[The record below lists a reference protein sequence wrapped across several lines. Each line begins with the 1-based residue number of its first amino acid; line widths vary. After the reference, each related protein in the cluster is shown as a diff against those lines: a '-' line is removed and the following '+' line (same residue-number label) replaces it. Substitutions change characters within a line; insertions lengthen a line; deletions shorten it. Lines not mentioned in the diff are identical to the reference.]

1 MQNSYDVIVIG
12 AGHAGCEAAAAAAN
26 MGSKVLLLTMNMQ
39 TIAQMSCNPAMGGI
53 AKGQI
58 VREIDALGGYSGI
71 VSDKSAIQF
80 RMLNRSK
87 GPAMWSPRTQN
98 DRMLFAALWREMLE
112 NTPNVDFW
120 QDMARELII
129 SKDGKRVEGVITGM
143 GIEFKAKSVVLTNG
157 TFLNGVIHIGEKQ
170 IGGGR
175 MGESASFGITEQ
187 LIKIGFEA
195 GRMKTGTPP
204 RIDGRTLD
212 YSKMEVQDG
221 DDVNDK
227 FSYLPNTSPFF
238 NSHPTNR
245 ELKKQIPCHLTYTN
259 QKVHDILK
267 TGFEKSPMFQGRIQ
281 GLGPRYCPSIED
293 KITRFSERERHQI
306 FVEPEGWNTVE
317 IYVNGFSTSL
327 PQDVQNQALKLIP
340 GFENA
345 KMFRPG
351 YAIEYDYFP
360 PTQLKLTLETKL
372 VDNLYFAGQING
384 TTGYEEA
391 ACQGLMAG
399 INAHLKVAEQPEFV
413 LKRSEAYIG
422 VLIDDLVTKGT
433 EEPYRMFTSRAEY
446 RLLLRQDNADIR
458 LTHLGYQIG
467 LAKKDR
473 LDAVNQKSDGYKSI
487 MKYTKEISALPEVI
501 NPYLSTIES
510 APISQ
515 KIKYANILSRPN
527 VDIQEMRKADPELN
541 AFLNSFDHET
551 ILQAEIL
558 VKYEGYL
565 SKEQE
570 NADKLQRLEELKISP
585 DYNYDVISSLST
597 EAREKLKKFKPY
609 SIGQASRIS
618 GVSPSD
624 ISILLVHMGR

>member
-1 MQNSYDVIVIG
+1 
-12 AGHAGCEAAAAAAN
+12 
-26 MGSKVLLLTMNMQ
+26 
-39 TIAQMSCNPAMGGI
+39 MSCNPAMGGI

-98 DRMLFAALWREMLE
+98 DRMRFAELWREMLE
-112 NTPNVDFW
+112 QTPNVDFW
-120 QDMARELII
+120 QDMAKSLIV
-129 SKDGKRVEGVITGM
+129 SKDGKRVEGVVTGM

-157 TFLNGVIHIGEKQ
+157 TFLNGLIHIGEKQ

-187 LIKIGFEA
+187 LVQLGFES

-212 YSKMEVQDG
+212 YSKMEVQAG
-221 DDVNDK
+221 DEVADK

-238 NSHPTNR
+238 NSHITEVPR

-267 TGFEKSPMFQGRIQ
+267 TGFEKSPMYSGRIQ

-327 PQDVQNQALKLIP
+327 PQEVQNQALRLIP

-360 PTQLKLTLETKL
+360 PTQLKMTLETKL

-399 INAHLKVAEQPEFV
+399 INAHLKVNERPEFV

-458 LTHLGYQIG
+458 LTKLGHEIG

-473 LDAVNQKSDGYKSI
+473 LDVVLKKEKNYEGI
-487 MKYTKEISALPEVI
+487 MKHIKETSAQPEII
-501 NPYLSTIES
+501 NPYLASNDS
-510 APISQ
+510 APINQ
-515 KIKYANILSRPN
+515 KIKYVNVLSRPN
-527 VDIQEMRKADPELN
+527 VDIQEIRKADPEMDK
-541 AFLNSFDHET
+541 FLEPYDFET

-558 VKYEGYL
+558 IKYEGYL
-565 SKEQE
+565 AKERE
-570 NADKLQRLEELKISP
+570 NADKLERLEELKIRP
-585 DYNYDVISSLST
+585 DYDYDSIASLST
-597 EAREKLKKFKPY
+597 EAREKLKKLKPF

>member
-1 MQNSYDVIVIG
+1 
-12 AGHAGCEAAAAAAN
+12 
-26 MGSKVLLLTMNMQ
+26 
-39 TIAQMSCNPAMGGI
+39 MSCNPAMGGI

-98 DRMLFAALWREMLE
+98 DRMRFAELWREMLE
-112 NTPNVDFW
+112 QTPNVDFW
-120 QDMARELII
+120 QDMAKSLIV
-129 SKDGKRVEGVITGM
+129 SKDGKRVEGVVTGM

-157 TFLNGVIHIGEKQ
+157 TFLNGLIHIGEKQ

-187 LIKIGFEA
+187 LVQLGFES

-212 YSKMEVQDG
+212 YSKMEVQAG
-221 DDVNDK
+221 DEVADK

-238 NSHPTNR
+238 NSHKTDVPR

-267 TGFEKSPMFQGRIQ
+267 TGFEKSPMYSGRIQ

-327 PQDVQNQALKLIP
+327 PQEVQNQALRLIP

-360 PTQLKLTLETKL
+360 PTQLKMTLETKL

-399 INAHLKVAEQPEFV
+399 INAHLKVNEKPEFV

-458 LTHLGYQIG
+458 LTKLGYEIG

-473 LDAVNQKSDGYKSI
+473 LDVVLRKEKNYEGI
-487 MKYTKEISALPEVI
+487 MKHIKETSAQPEII
-501 NPYLSTIES
+501 NPYLASKDS
-510 APISQ
+510 APINQ
-515 KIKYANILSRPN
+515 KIKYVNILSRPN
-527 VDIQEMRKADPELN
+527 VDIQEIRKADPEMDK
-541 AFLNSFDHET
+541 FLEPYDFET

-558 VKYEGYL
+558 IKYEGYL
-565 SKEQE
+565 AKERE
-570 NADKLQRLEELKISP
+570 NADKLERLEELKIRP
-585 DYNYDVISSLST
+585 DYDYDSIASLST
-597 EAREKLKKFKPY
+597 EAREKLKKLKPF